1 MASNNKE
8 MIEEIRKQLNVVN
21 VQLIDPDKFEDA
33 DEEKV
38 KEIHSFVTSKDNFS
52 PSEVTAIASELGELR
67 QS

>member
-1 MASNNKE
+1 MESNNRE

-38 KEIHSFVTSKDNFS
+38 KEIHDFVTSKDNFS